1 MKIKLYHICAYIAAC
16 TILTSCGLAGTEPN
30 ESKEK
35 PTETSEAVQESDITE
50 VTETAKEDDTSEV
63 NEEVAIAPETDTTK
77 AGDSQEEETPELITD
92 INYVPADPDLAFE
105 SQDIYGNPVSSDIFS
120 KADVTVVN
128 IWGTFCDPC
137 IGELPHLEE
146 WRQNMPDNVQIIG
159 IVCNSYEADDRGA
172 QDAQF
177 LVEQAGVKYTNII
190 TGPDMYD
197 LMSQFEYVPTTIL
210 VDREGNRIGEP
221 ITGAYVDAYKK
232 AVSDYLSNE

>member
-1 MKIKLYHICAYIAAC
+1 MKTRIYHICACIAAC
-16 TILTSCGLAGTEPN
+16 TLLTSCGLAGAEPN
-30 ESKEK
+30 ESKPA
-35 PTETSEAVQESDITE
+35 PTEESETVQEIDTAEATE
-50 VTETAKEDDTSEV
+50 LAKEAEATEAAD
-63 NEEVAIAPETDTTK
+63 N
-77 AGDSQEEETPELITD
+77 
-92 INYVPADPDLAFE
+92 NYVPADPDLAFE

-146 WRQNMPDNVQIIG
+146 WRQDMPDNVQIIG

-190 TGPDMYD
+190 TGSDMYD

-210 VDREGNRIGEP
+210 VDRDGNRIGEP

>member
-1 MKIKLYHICAYIAAC
+1 MKTRIYHICACIAAC
-16 TILTSCGLAGTEPN
+16 TILTSCGLAGAEPN
-30 ESKEK
+30 ESKPA
-35 PTETSEAVQESDITE
+35 PTEESGTMQD
-50 VTETAKEDDTSEV
+50 
-63 NEEVAIAPETDTTK
+63 TDTDEAEATE
-77 AGDSQEEETPELITD
+77 AADN
-92 INYVPADPDLAFE
+92 NYVPADPDLAFE

-190 TGPDMYD
+190 TGSDMYD

-210 VDREGNRIGEP
+210 VDRDGNRIGEP
-221 ITGAYVDAYKK
+221 ITGAYVEAYKK

>member
-1 MKIKLYHICAYIAAC
+1 MKTRIYHICAYIAAC
-16 TILTSCGLAGTEPN
+16 TILTSCGLAGAEPN
-30 ESKEK
+30 ENKPA
-35 PTETSEAVQESDITE
+35 PTEEGKTVQEVDTAEATE
-50 VTETAKEDDTSEV
+50 PAKEDDPSEV
-63 NEEVAIAPETDTTK
+63 NEEDSAMQDTDTYEAEATE
-77 AGDSQEEETPELITD
+77 AVDN
-92 INYVPADPDLAFE
+92 NYVPADPDLAFE

-190 TGPDMYD
+190 TGSDMYD

>member
-1 MKIKLYHICAYIAAC
+1 MKTRIYHICACIAAC
-16 TILTSCGLAGTEPN
+16 SILTSCGLAGAEPN
-30 ESKEK
+30 ESKPA
-35 PTETSEAVQESDITE
+35 PTEESETVQ
-50 VTETAKEDDTSEV
+50 DTDTD
-63 NEEVAIAPETDTTK
+63 ETD
-77 AGDSQEEETPELITD
+77 APQEAEATEAAD
-92 INYVPADPDLAFE
+92 NNYVPADPDLAFE

-190 TGPDMYD
+190 TGSDMYD

>member
-1 MKIKLYHICAYIAAC
+1 MKTRIYHICACIAAC
-16 TILTSCGLAGTEPN
+16 TILTSCGLAGAEPN
-30 ESKEK
+30 ESKPA
-35 PTETSEAVQESDITE
+35 PTDESETVQEVDTAEATE
-50 VTETAKEDDTSEV
+50 PAKEDDPSEV
-63 NEEVAIAPETDTTK
+63 NEEDSAMQDTDTDETD
-77 AGDSQEEETPELITD
+77 APQEAEATEAAD
-92 INYVPADPDLAFE
+92 NNYVPADPDLAFE

-190 TGPDMYD
+190 TGSDMYD

-210 VDREGNRIGEP
+210 VDKDGNRIGEP
-221 ITGAYVDAYKK
+221 ITGAYVEAYKK
-232 AVSDYLSNE
+232 AVSDHLSNE

>member
-30 ESKEK
+30 ESKPA
-35 PTETSEAVQESDITE
+35 PTEGSETMQEVDTAEATE
-50 VTETAKEDDTSEV
+50 PAKEDDPSEV
-63 NEEVAIAPETDTTK
+63 NEEDDAMQDTDTDEAEATE
-77 AGDSQEEETPELITD
+77 AADN
-92 INYVPADPDLAFE
+92 NYVPADPDLAFE

-137 IGELPHLEE
+137 IGELPNLEE

>member
-1 MKIKLYHICAYIAAC
+1 MKTRIYHICACIAAC
-16 TILTSCGLAGTEPN
+16 TLLTSCGLAGAEPN
-30 ESKEK
+30 ESKPT
-35 PTETSEAVQESDITE
+35 PTEESETVQEIDTAEATE
-50 VTETAKEDDTSEV
+50 PAKEAEATEAAD
-63 NEEVAIAPETDTTK
+63 N
-77 AGDSQEEETPELITD
+77 
-92 INYVPADPDLAFE
+92 NYVPADPDLAFE

-190 TGPDMYD
+190 TGSDMYD

>member
-1 MKIKLYHICAYIAAC
+1 MKTRIYHICACIAAC
-16 TILTSCGLAGTEPN
+16 TILTSCGLAGAEPN
-30 ESKEK
+30 ESKPA
-35 PTETSEAVQESDITE
+35 PTEESETVQEADTDE
-50 VTETAKEDDTSEV
+50 PTETAKEDDPSGI
-63 NEEVAIAPETDTTK
+63 NEEEAAMQDTDTYEAEATE
-77 AGDSQEEETPELITD
+77 AADN
-92 INYVPADPDLAFE
+92 NYVPADPDLAFE

-159 IVCNSYEADDRGA
+159 IVCNSYEAGDRGA

-190 TGPDMYD
+190 TGSDMYD

>member
-1 MKIKLYHICAYIAAC
+1 MKTRIYHICACIAAC
-16 TILTSCGLAGTEPN
+16 TILTSCGLAGAEPN
-30 ESKEK
+30 ESKPA
-35 PTETSEAVQESDITE
+35 PTEESETVQ
-50 VTETAKEDDTSEV
+50 DTDTD
-63 NEEVAIAPETDTTK
+63 ETD
-77 AGDSQEEETPELITD
+77 APQEAEATEAAD
-92 INYVPADPDLAFE
+92 NNYVPADPDLAFE

-190 TGPDMYD
+190 TGSDMYD

>member
-30 ESKEK
+30 ESKPA
-35 PTETSEAVQESDITE
+35 PTEGSETMQEVDTAEATE
-50 VTETAKEDDTSEV
+50 PAKEDDPSEV
-63 NEEVAIAPETDTTK
+63 NEEDDAMQDTDTDEAEATE
-77 AGDSQEEETPELITD
+77 AADN
-92 INYVPADPDLAFE
+92 NYVPADPDLAFE

>member
-1 MKIKLYHICAYIAAC
+1 MKTRIYHICACIAAC
-16 TILTSCGLAGTEPN
+16 TILTSCGLAGAEPN
-30 ESKEK
+30 ESKPA
-35 PTETSEAVQESDITE
+35 PTEESETVQ
-50 VTETAKEDDTSEV
+50 DTDTD
-63 NEEVAIAPETDTTK
+63 ETD
-77 AGDSQEEETPELITD
+77 APQEAEATEAAD
-92 INYVPADPDLAFE
+92 NNYVPADPDLAFE

-137 IGELPHLEE
+137 IGELPQLEE

-159 IVCNSYEADDRGA
+159 IVCNSYEAGDRGA

-190 TGPDMYD
+190 TGSDMYD

>member
-1 MKIKLYHICAYIAAC
+1 MKTRLYHICACIAAC
-16 TILTSCGLAGTEPN
+16 TLLTSCGLAGAEPNKSKPAPTDESETVQEVDTAEATEP
-30 ESKEK
+30 
-35 PTETSEAVQESDITE
+35 
-50 VTETAKEDDTSEV
+50 AKEAEATEAAD
-63 NEEVAIAPETDTTK
+63 N
-77 AGDSQEEETPELITD
+77 
-92 INYVPADPDLAFE
+92 NYVPADPDLAFE

-190 TGPDMYD
+190 TGSDMYD

>member
-1 MKIKLYHICAYIAAC
+1 MKTRIYHICACIAAC
-16 TILTSCGLAGTEPN
+16 TILTSCGLAGAEPN
-30 ESKEK
+30 ESKPA
-35 PTETSEAVQESDITE
+35 PTEESETVQ
-50 VTETAKEDDTSEV
+50 DTDTD
-63 NEEVAIAPETDTTK
+63 ETD
-77 AGDSQEEETPELITD
+77 APQEAEATEAAD
-92 INYVPADPDLAFE
+92 NNYVPADPDLAFE

-159 IVCNSYEADDRGA
+159 IVCNSYEAGDRGA

-190 TGPDMYD
+190 TGSDMYD

-221 ITGAYVDAYKK
+221 ITGAYVEAYKK

>member
-1 MKIKLYHICAYIAAC
+1 MQEVDTTEA
-16 TILTSCGLAGTEPN
+16 TEP
-30 ESKEK
+30 
-35 PTETSEAVQESDITE
+35 
-50 VTETAKEDDTSEV
+50 AKEDDPSEV
-63 NEEVAIAPETDTTK
+63 NEDDAAMQDTDTYEAEATE
-77 AGDSQEEETPELITD
+77 AADN
-92 INYVPADPDLAFE
+92 NYVPADPDLAFE

-146 WRQNMPDNVQIIG
+146 WRQDMPDNVQIIG

-190 TGPDMYD
+190 TGSDMYD